1 MKKILLATMSLGIGG
16 AETHIVELSE
26 KLTESGYRVY
36 IISNGG
42 VYEETIKNV
51 GIEHIKAPLHTKNPF
66 SLIKSY
72 FKIRKAII
80 LNGIDIVHA
89 HARIPAFICNII
101 CRKLNIPFVTTVHY
115 EFRTSFLFKKF
126 TRWGSYTLS
135 VSRDVQDYLI
145 QNYNYDKTRA
155 GITVNGINTRT
166 FHPMEKD
173 SGIMSELSIS
183 EDDFVIGTVCRI
195 DRGSSKTAFMLADIA
210 NKLDEEINNLKIVI
224 TGGGNQFERLSEK
237 VRAVNKK
244 AGRKLIHL
252 TGPRSDINKLLS
264 VMDIFAGISRAALE
278 SMAMAK
284 PVVLCGD
291 MGYLGI
297 MDEESRNMAMDTNMT
312 CRGMSS
318 PSNIKLQTDLIL
330 LYENIEI
337 RQSNS
342 KLNLETVR
350 ENYTVDRMSRDAIE
364 MYNKAVSEMNG
375 LPRTYH
381 AVLSGYYGFENSGDE
396 AMLSSI
402 INELRSEKSDV
413 RLLVL
418 TKRPSET
425 KQKYKVDAIG
435 RSNPLSLIKAFK
447 HAGTLISGGGN
458 LIQDLT
464 SFQSMLYYTGLM
476 KYAFMHGM
484 KVMLYA
490 NGIGPLQRKLS
501 RKIAGRI
508 LDKTDVITV
517 REPNSYEILNKIG
530 VHNPYISIT
539 ADPVM
544 GLELSAD
551 VNIAEIISGFDIPME
566 GKKAIFSVRPWK
578 GLEYKFNHVFAK
590 IADYLYEEHKL
601 IPVFVP
607 MHSKKDT
614 KVCQDIIAMMK
625 NKAYLVENE
634 SSAMDLI
641 TITSEAE
648 LVIGM
653 RLHSLIYASVARIPV
668 IGIVYD
674 PKVRYFIELMDQ
686 EDGGLIENIEFDDL
700 KTRAETILNDRDKY
714 IERISSKMDRLKKQC
729 KRNAEIAVRLIEGVP
744 LDE

>member
-42 VYEETIKNV
+42 VYEETIKNS
-51 GIEHIKAPLHTKNPF
+51 GIIHIKSPLHTKNPF

-101 CRKLNIPFVTTVHY
+101 CKKLNIPFVTTVHY

-126 TRWGSYTLS
+126 TRWGSHTLS

-145 QNYNYDKTRA
+145 QNYHYNKNRA
-155 GITVNGINTRT
+155 GITVNGINTKT
-166 FHPMEKD
+166 FHPMVKD
-173 SGIMSELSIS
+173 SDILNEFSIKS
-183 EDDFVIGTVCRI
+183 DDFIIGTVCRI
-195 DRGSSKTAFMLADIA
+195 DRGSSKTAFMLAEIA
-210 NKLDEEINNLKIVI
+210 NQLDEEIKNLKILIV
-224 TGGGNQFERLSEK
+224 GGGNQFDRLSEK
-237 VRAVNKK
+237 VKAVNKK
-244 AGRKLIHL
+244 AGRKIIHL
-252 TGPRSDINKLLS
+252 TGPRSDINRLLS

-297 MDEESRNMAMDTNMT
+297 MDEESRAMAMDTNMT
-312 CRGMSS
+312 CRGMAS
-318 PSNIKLQTDLIL
+318 PSNIKLKTDLVL
-330 LYENIEI
+330 LYENNEI
-337 RQSNS
+337 RKSNS
-342 KLNLETVR
+342 KLNLETVS

-375 LPRTYH
+375 VPKTYH

-402 INELRSEKSDV
+402 IDELRSEKNDI

-418 TKRPSET
+418 TKKPDET
-425 KQKYKVDAIG
+425 KQKYNVDAIG
-435 RSNPLSLIKAFK
+435 RSNPISLIKAFK

-476 KYAFMHGM
+476 KYAIIRGM

-490 NGIGPLQRKLS
+490 NGIGPLQRKVS
-501 RKIAGRI
+501 IKIASKI

-517 REPNSYEILNKIG
+517 REPNSYEMLNDIG
-530 VHNPYISIT
+530 VHSPYISIT

-544 GLELSAD
+544 GLELPVENNKS
-551 VNIAEIISGFDIPME
+551 EILSGYKIPIE
-566 GKKAIFSVRPWK
+566 GKKAVFSARPWK
-578 GLEYKFNHVFAK
+578 GMESKFEPIFAE
-590 IADYLYEEHKL
+590 IADYLYEKHKL
-601 IPVFVP
+601 IPIFVP
-607 MHSKKDT
+607 LHSKKDT
-614 KVCQDIIAMMK
+614 RVCQEIIGMMK

-634 SSAMDLI
+634 NSAMDLI
-641 TITSEAE
+641 TIAGEAE

-686 EDGGLIENIEFDDL
+686 EDGGLVENISFDDIR
-700 KTRAETILNDRDKY
+700 TQAEVILSNRDKY

-729 KRNAEIAVRLIEGVP
+729 KRNAEIAIRLIEGES